1 MRFKHACACSRSLIW
16 NTDLIEAME
25 LQNLLSNAACTM
37 HAAEARK
44 ESRGAHAREDFPD
57 RLDDAWMKHSMT
69 YFDYETGKTTVRSHM
84 FTLWHSRNVDAILF
98 AAFVVGGSYS
108 PLRNRFP
115 AALSRRMTR

>member
-1 MRFKHACACSRSLIW
+1 MSLSFDLFFGRSLIW

-57 RLDDAWMKHSMT
+57 RLDKEWMKHSMT
-69 YFDYETGKTTVRSHM
+69 YFDYETGKTKVRNVLNSNLFPVCVRS
-84 FTLWHSRNVDAILF
+84 FT
-98 AAFVVGGSYS
+98 VGTTKERYVG
-108 PLRNRFP
+108 L
-115 AALSRRMTR
+115 

>member
-1 MRFKHACACSRSLIW
+1 MIW

-57 RLDDAWMKHSMT
+57 RLDKDWMKHSMT
-69 YFDYETGKTTVRSHM
+69 YFDYETGKTKVRNSKGPFFVLH
-84 FTLWHSRNVDAILF
+84 LF
-98 AAFVVGGSYS
+98 QCGNDTGYVRVV
-108 PLRNRFP
+108 
-115 AALSRRMTR
+115 

>member
-1 MRFKHACACSRSLIW
+1 MVRTSKLIFGGIKGAQMQVCPLPEPFDSKSTPIFLPVFSGRSLIW

-57 RLDDAWMKHSMT
+57 RLDNDWMKHSMT
-69 YFDYETGKTTVRSHM
+69 YFDYETGKTKVC
-84 FTLWHSRNVDAILF
+84 N
-98 AAFVVGGSYS
+98 
-108 PLRNRFP
+108 
-115 AALSRRMTR
+115 

>member
-1 MRFKHACACSRSLIW
+1 MFFGRSLIW

-57 RLDDAWMKHSMT
+57 RLDKDWMKHSMT
-69 YFDYETGKTTVRSHM
+69 YFDYETGKTKVRNVINSNLFPVGVRS
-84 FTLWHSRNVDAILF
+84 LWKRPR
-98 AAFVVGGSYS
+98 G
-108 PLRNRFP
+108 
-115 AALSRRMTR
+115 T